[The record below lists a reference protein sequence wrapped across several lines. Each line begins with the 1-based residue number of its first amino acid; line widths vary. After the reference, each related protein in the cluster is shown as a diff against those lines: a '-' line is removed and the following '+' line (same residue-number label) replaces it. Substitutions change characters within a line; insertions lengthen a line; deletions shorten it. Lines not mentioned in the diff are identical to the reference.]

1 MPRRGAG
8 MSFDPVE
15 PKPPSPW
22 SNLQAKFVV
31 GMLTILPVAVVWF
44 VLAFLID
51 FLSWLGRPLID
62 TVFGYSGAQER
73 DQTGW
78 LSNEVV
84 VTTLAVL
91 AALGIIYAV
100 GVVAS
105 NVLGARFIRAV
116 ETLVNRVPLVA
127 QVYGAA
133 QKLLS
138 SLTSK
143 PDGVQRVV
151 LLPFPSSDMRAIG
164 FVTKTFIEELSGR
177 EMAAVYV
184 PTSPNPTSGYLEIVP
199 LEMCVE
205 TDFTMDQAMNM
216 ILSGG
221 ATAPDKVRFGRKPTE
236 GS

>member
-1 MPRRGAG
+1 
-8 MSFDPVE
+8 MSLESPL

-22 SNLQAKFVV
+22 SNLQAKFIV
-31 GMLTILPVAVVWF
+31 GLLTILPVAVVWF

-51 FLSWLGRPLID
+51 FLSWLGRPLVD
-62 TVFGYSGAQER
+62 AVFGYSGAQENDR
-73 DQTGW
+73 TGW

-91 AALGIIYAV
+91 AALMLIYAV

-105 NVLGARFIRAV
+105 NVLGARFIRSV
-116 ETLVNRVPLVA
+116 ETFVNRVPLVA
-127 QVYGAA
+127 QIYGAA
-133 QKLLS
+133 QKLIS

-151 LLPFPSSDMRAIG
+151 LLPFPNEDLRAIG
-164 FVTKTFIEELSGR
+164 FVTKTFIEEASGR

-199 LEMCVE
+199 LNLCIE

-221 ATAPDKVRFGRKPTE
+221 ATAPDRVRFGGAESPPPGRL
-236 GS
+236 

>member
-1 MPRRGAG
+1 MNLNSPL
-8 MSFDPVE
+8 
-15 PKPPSPW
+15 PKRPSTW

-31 GMLTILPVAVVWF
+31 GLLTILPVAIVWF

-62 TVFGYSGAQER
+62 TIFGYSGAQER
-73 DQTGW
+73 DHTGW

-84 VTTLAVL
+84 VTALAVA
-91 AALGIIYAV
+91 AALAIIYLV
-100 GVVAS
+100 GAVAS
-105 NVLGARFIRAV
+105 NVLGARFIRGV
-116 ETLVNRVPLVA
+116 EAFVNRVPLVA
-127 QVYGAA
+127 QIYGAA
-133 QKLLS
+133 QKLIS

-143 PDGVQRVV
+143 PDGMQRVV
-151 LLPFPSSDMRAIG
+151 LLPFPSGDMRAIG
-164 FVTKTFIEELSGR
+164 FVTKTFVDEVSQR

-199 LEMCVE
+199 IGLCIE

-221 ATAPDKVRFGRKPTE
+221 ATAPDRVRFGRAKDV

>member
-1 MPRRGAG
+1 
-8 MSFDPVE
+8 MSLNSSPL

-31 GMLTILPVAVVWF
+31 GLLTILPVAVVWF
-44 VLAFLID
+44 VLSFLID

-62 TVFGYSGAQER
+62 AFFGYSGAQQR
-73 DQTGW
+73 DHTGW

-91 AALGIIYAV
+91 AALLIIYVV
-100 GVVAS
+100 GAIAS

-127 QVYGAA
+127 QIYGAA
-133 QKLLS
+133 QKLIG

-151 LLPFPSSDMRAIG
+151 LLPFPSPDMQAIG
-164 FVTKTFIEELSGR
+164 FVTKTFVDDASGR

-199 LEMCVE
+199 LSLCVE

-221 ATAPDKVRFGRKPTE
+221 ATAPDRVRFGQTAEPPSGRL
-236 GS
+236 